1 MNKKLFFFVI
11 FLLSILVFSASA
23 DWYISSEA
31 EWTRTYARS
40 KLSKTVDVYSQTGRY
55 ITTLSAGTFV
65 KNGGKNNDG
74 TTSIY
79 WWENGSSNNSG
90 RVSSDAVRTA
100 VVQYWINGE
109 LHGYQELKF
118 FDMVRNG
125 EIDPSTVKFNPAY
138 AYLNDVYNTP
148 WASGKNEADPSPT
161 ATPTPEADNTQ
172 EDTSKPSAT
181 KAPSSSAT
189 KAPSTRKPSSS
200 SSSKKTAAPRV
211 TATPAPV
218 KSTVMYQGQAAQ
230 IDILSSYESEITVGG
245 EKITVLTSKLEFEST
260 AKEEERLAVIYAPKT
275 GKATL
280 RTKASQSA
288 KMVKNCKAGRY
299 ALVLEKG
306 KNFSKIYYNNAV
318 GYIRTD
324 CLKFYPIATE
334 PYAEGILSLN
344 GYTNGQA
351 EINIRNKAEHGT
363 HISGTYKTGTVVRVI
378 EIGDTWTEVEIDRI
392 RGYIQTKFLTMQ
404 E

>member
-1 MNKKLFFFVI
+1 MV
-11 FLLSILVFSASA
+11 
-23 DWYISSEA
+23 
-31 EWTRTYARS
+31 
-40 KLSKTVDVYSQTGRY
+40 
-55 ITTLSAGTFV
+55 
-65 KNGGKNNDG
+65 
-74 TTSIY
+74 
-79 WWENGSSNNSG
+79 ENGK
-90 RVSSDAVRTA
+90 
-100 VVQYWINGE
+100 INPSV
-109 LHGYQELKF
+109 LKF
-118 FDMVRNG
+118 TYV
-125 EIDPSTVKFNPAY
+125 SK
-138 AYLNDVYNTP
+138 YLNDVYDTP
-148 WASGKNEADPSPT
+148 YASEKNEVDPSPT

-245 EKITVLTSKLEFEST
+245 EKITVLTNELEFEST

-280 RTKASQSA
+280 RAKASQSA

-324 CLKFYPIATE
+324 CLKFYPIANE

-344 GYTNGQA
+344 GYTTGNA
-351 EINIRNKAEHGT
+351 EINIRNKADYGT

>member
-1 MNKKLFFFVI
+1 MV
-11 FLLSILVFSASA
+11 
-23 DWYISSEA
+23 
-31 EWTRTYARS
+31 
-40 KLSKTVDVYSQTGRY
+40 
-55 ITTLSAGTFV
+55 
-65 KNGGKNNDG
+65 
-74 TTSIY
+74 
-79 WWENGSSNNSG
+79 ENGK
-90 RVSSDAVRTA
+90 V
-100 VVQYWINGE
+100 
-109 LHGYQELKF
+109 
-118 FDMVRNG
+118 
-125 EIDPSTVKFNPAY
+125 DPSQFKFLYEY

-148 WASGKNEADPSPT
+148 WASGKTEPT
-161 ATPTPEADNTQ
+161 DAPESTTA
-172 EDTSKPSAT
+172 PSAT

-200 SSSKKTAAPRV
+200 SSSKKTAASRV

-245 EKITVLTSKLEFEST
+245 EKITVLTSELEFEST

-280 RTKASQSA
+280 RAKASQSA

-344 GYTNGQA
+344 GYTTGNA
-351 EINIRNKAEHGT
+351 EINIRNKADYGT
-363 HISGTYKTGTVVRVI
+363 HISGTYKTGTVIRVI

-392 RGYIQTKFLTMQ
+392 RGYIQTKVLTMQ